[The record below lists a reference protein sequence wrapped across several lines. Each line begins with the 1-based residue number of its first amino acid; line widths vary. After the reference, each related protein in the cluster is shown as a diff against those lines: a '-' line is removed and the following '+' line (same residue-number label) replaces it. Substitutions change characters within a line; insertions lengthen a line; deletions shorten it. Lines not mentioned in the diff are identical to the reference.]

1 MAMPTHTDEA
11 IRSDT
16 WLPPKRASQPKI
28 GITIANSA
36 TRTNNGISEITGV
49 GILLFSSILFFF
61 LFELAKVIIMH
72 IYYLYFLLFLNK

>member
-16 WLPPKRASQPKI
+16 WLPPKSASPPKI

-49 GILLFSSILFFF
+49 GFFVHIIFLFIRACKGNHNAYILPLFSSI
-61 LFELAKVIIMH
+61 FE
-72 IYYLYFLLFLNK
+72 

>member
-16 WLPPKRASQPKI
+16 WLPPKRASPPKI

-36 TRTNNGISEITGV
+36 TRTNNGISEMTGV
-49 GILLFSSILFFF
+49 GILFFSSILFF
-61 LFELAKVIIMH
+61 LFIRACKGNHNAYILP
-72 IYYLYFLLFLNK
+72 LFSSIFE